1 MCCSLI
7 IQENVR
13 FQLDHIQLTIADYST
28 EKNKMQEK
36 VSGLYCWSD
45 PKTAEIVKK

>member
-13 FQLDHIQLTIADYST
+13 FQLDHIQLTIANYST
-28 EKNKMQEK
+28 EKNKMQE
-36 VSGLYCWSD
+36 
-45 PKTAEIVKK
+45 EILQKP

>member
-13 FQLDHIQLTIADYST
+13 FQYMTGFCHKPYQTAKQLFGCKQA
-28 EKNKMQEK
+28 
-36 VSGLYCWSD
+36 
-45 PKTAEIVKK
+45 AERFTNIRLIPAVMIS

>member
-13 FQLDHIQLTIADYST
+13 FQYMTGFCHKPYSIFDQI
-28 EKNKMQEK
+28 KLRSSYLA
-36 VSGLYCWSD
+36 VSRQQSD
-45 PKTAEIVKK
+45 L